1 MKIGMLGTGD
11 VGKALGNAFIKLGH
25 EVRMGAREAG
35 NPKAAEWAKAAGPKA
50 STGTLADAAK
60 FGDIVVLATLG
71 AATEAVAKAIADA
84 CKGKLVWDAANPL
97 EFGPAGPRLSIVGND
112 SLGERVQKAMPGANV
127 VKCFNT
133 VGNALM
139 FQPKLAG
146 GPPTMFIA
154 GNAEAA
160 KKQTTELLK
169 QFGWETADVGGID
182 GSRYLEAMCLVWVG
196 YAVRTGTWTH
206 AFKLLK

>member
-1 MKIGMLGTGD
+1 MKIGVLGTGD

-25 EVRMGAREAG
+25 EVRMGSREAK
-35 NPKAAEWAKAAGPKA
+35 NPKALEWAKTAGAKA

-60 FGDIVVLATLG
+60 FGELVVLATLG
-71 AATEAVAKAIADA
+71 GATEAVAKSITDA
-84 CKGKLVWDAANPL
+84 CKGKTVWDAANPL
-97 EFGPAGPRLSIVGND
+97 EFGPTGPHLSIAGND
-112 SLGERVQKAMPGANV
+112 SLGERVQKAMPGAHV

-133 VGNALM
+133 VGHGLM
-139 FQPKLAG
+139 FQPKVAG

-154 GNAEAA
+154 GNADAA

-169 QFGWETADVGGID
+169 QFGWETADVGGIE

-196 YAVRTGTWTH
+196 YALRTGTWTH